1 MAISELPNSRT
12 EADGSAVLRVLSYNV
27 RSMRDDEDALAR
39 VIRACAP
46 DIVFVQEA
54 PRFFRWRK
62 HAARL
67 AAKSELLVL
76 SGGATAA
83 GPLLLCSLRAT
94 VERTEDVLLP
104 LTPGLHRRGLATA
117 VVRFA
122 GARVG
127 LVSCHLSLRKE
138 ERYAQAGM
146 VLDRVA
152 ALGTPYTLVAGD
164 LNERPEGPAFRRLAK
179 ELRDGWEVSPWGGEN
194 TSTPRG
200 GGGVGANHETEQ
212 LAHTRGVGV
221 GGGGGGERA
230 RRRAGGGPSTG
241 GGGRGPPGG
250 GPPPPPPRPP
260 PPPPPP
266 RSWRPRASSSSAA
279 GCPRT
284 SIPRI
289 CGPPPI
295 TSRCS
300 RRSASPRRRTVQT
313 TAPRPGSS
321 KPSSSSSS
329 CFMRPTSVAKPP
341 RKPPTQSV
349 VSHQV
354 MSHRS
359 RTATSMRT
367 GPPTTASQAN
377 LVVASVSGSGGGS
390 GGTKWPSS
398 EPPGESSSGS
408 AGE

>member
-179 ELRDGWEVSPWGGEN
+179 ELRDGWEVSPGE
-194 TSTPRG
+194 
-200 GGGVGANHETEQ
+200 
-212 LAHTRGVGV
+212 
-221 GGGGGGERA
+221 A
-230 RRRAGGGPSTG
+230 RT
-241 GGGRGPPGG
+241 
-250 GPPPPPPRPP
+250 PRPP
-260 PPPPPP
+260 PIRISGST

-329 CFMRPTSVAKPP
+329 CFMRPTRVAKPP

-354 MSHRS
+354 MSHWS

-377 LVVASVSGSGGGS
+377 LVVGSVSGSGGGS